1 MYFCMVLKYLTSAT
15 RMSNFFERIS
25 IQLPAALWR
34 IKFHDDA
41 LGEEELGTQ
50 FTALLVQKYKY

>member
-1 MYFCMVLKYLTSAT
+1 
-15 RMSNFFERIS
+15 MSNFFERIS